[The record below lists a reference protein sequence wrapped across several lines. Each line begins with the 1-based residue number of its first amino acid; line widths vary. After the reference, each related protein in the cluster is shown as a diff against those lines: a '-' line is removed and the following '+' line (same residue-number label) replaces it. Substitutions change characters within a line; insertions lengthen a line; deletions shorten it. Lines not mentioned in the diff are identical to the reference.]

1 MILNINSNSKLD
13 NYEFELCEN
22 LNQILYKIKGDTNKF
37 WTIAVF
43 EILSKIK
50 KDNNKIACSKL
61 ESSLKDC
68 GEWLFDY
75 VEYSEN
81 EINFNNVI
89 YSVLSD
95 IHLIAEIEWSFYT
108 QKNYFIDIKY
118 DFEKLLVGKSNYR
131 LFIFEHKELT
141 FITESINSFKTIAK
155 NFEKFETD
163 ERILFAAWH
172 KGQGKFYF
180 ENFVK

>member
-1 MILNINSNSKLD
+1 MILNINPDSTLD
-13 NYEFELCEN
+13 NYEFELCQN
-22 LNQILYKIKGDTNKF
+22 LNQILNEIKGDTNKF
-37 WTIAVF
+37 WSIGVF
-43 EILSKIK
+43 EILNKIK

-81 EINFNNVI
+81 VISFNNSN

-95 IHLIAEIEWSFYT
+95 IHLIAECEWDFYR
-108 QKNYFIDIKY
+108 KENYFIDLKY

-131 LFIFEHKELT
+131 LFIFENDNLQKAKE
-141 FITESINSFKTIAK
+141 IINNLKTIALNFGKFQK
-155 NFEKFETD
+155 N
-163 ERILFAAWH
+163 ERILFAVWI
-172 KGQGKFYF
+172 KGKHFYF
-180 ENFVK
+180 ENYVK